1 LILKESGSPWRD
13 DNENET
19 RVHLPFT
26 ESPNRHSLNRLFSR
40 ERQSLAKLIIYE
52 AYTNTGTVFETF
64 ELVDNRILIGS
75 DPECQLILDVPDI
88 DPMHASL
95 ELRDHHWF
103 LQDLGGPGGT
113 AVNGR
118 LIEGP
123 TILRHN
129 EMIEVGVVK
138 MRFVTTEP
146 GVTAAMPPME
156 PDEDAAAQVSG
167 RVWFATLTGF
177 TVLILLAIG
186 ALLLLAYSL
195 GIFTLSDLLP
205 FGG

>member
-1 LILKESGSPWRD
+1 M
-13 DNENET
+13 
-19 RVHLPFT
+19 
-26 ESPNRHSLNRLFSR
+26 
-40 ERQSLAKLIIYE
+40 AKLIIYE
-52 AYTNTGTVFETF
+52 AYTNTGTVFEIF

-75 DPECQLILDVPDI
+75 DSECQLILDVPDI

-123 TILRHN
+123 IILRHN

-146 GVTAAMPPME
+146 GVTAAMPPMDDGDT
-156 PDEDAAAQVSG
+156 DESARAPVSG

-177 TVLILLAIG
+177 TALILLAVG

-195 GIFTLSDLLP
+195 GIFSLNDLLP